1 MDRSGHVEPGREAAW
16 AVAEAVEH
24 AVRMGRVAVLPMKQ
38 LDDAD
43 VQHAAESEG
52 DDRWVFFYV
61 PLHCTRI
68 LLTV

>member
-1 MDRSGHVEPGREAAW
+1 M
-16 AVAEAVEH
+16 AEAVEH
-24 AVRMGRVAVLPMKQ
+24 AVLMGRVAVLPMKQ